1 MKIIVFDND
10 SVYVTQFERM
20 LGLVLGENVQIVKNP
35 SLNWII
41 GGMEPFDDTV
51 FFIDTRYKTAGGN
64 FLTLARRIRE
74 NSEACH
80 ICFLAP
86 SPADIAF
93 CYKKLVRP
101 SGFLLKPVDES
112 ELRALLSD
120 ITRFEAAR
128 RSLPDDPQI
137 LLKTRGART
146 VVRASNIL
154 YFTALEKKV
163 VCCTEKEGEIAFYGS
178 LGTLEKRYRDF
189 FLRCHS
195 GFLVN
200 RHRIEAFFKTKMC
213 LRLCGSELEIPVSK
227 SRCREVETYVE
238 CAAEEITT
246 DKREFSR
253 INVPV

>member
-64 FLTLARRIRE
+64 FLTLA
-74 NSEACH
+74 SEACH

-120 ITRFEAAR
+120 ITRFEATR

-154 YFTALEKKV
+154 YFTALEKKSFAV
-163 VCCTEKEGEIAFYGS
+163 PK
-178 LGTLEKRYRDF
+178 KR
-189 FLRCHS
+189 
-195 GFLVN
+195 
-200 RHRIEAFFKTKMC
+200 E
-213 LRLCGSELEIPVSK
+213 K
-227 SRCREVETYVE
+227 SRFTARSERWKSGIATFSYAVT
-238 CAAEEITT
+238 AA
-246 DKREFSR
+246 F
-253 INVPV
+253 